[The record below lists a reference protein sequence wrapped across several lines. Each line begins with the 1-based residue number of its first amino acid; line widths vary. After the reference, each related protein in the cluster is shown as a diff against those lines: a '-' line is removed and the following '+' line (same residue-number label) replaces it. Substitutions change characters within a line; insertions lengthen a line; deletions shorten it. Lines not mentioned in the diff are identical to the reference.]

1 MASRTVIRKDVT
13 GNETEYTRRKQGRHA
28 ISPELRKVKF
38 SARIDPHTLAR
49 ITEQAKKYGMTESKY
64 ADLALALF
72 EITDNVGQ

>member
-1 MASRTVIRKDVT
+1 M
-13 GNETEYTRRKQGRHA
+13 
-28 ISPELRKVKF
+28 SPELRKVKF
-38 SARIDPHTLAR
+38 SARIDPHTLNR